1 MWSRLYRGH
10 VMVAFPTY
18 DIANHAWAPQVDISW
33 FFGPAHDS
41 KFVRFPNRFST
52 EDQAA
57 TWALARGQ
65 AWIDNHLK
73 RLHSGGFRRRHAAEL
88 TGANEIPWAK
98 ANPQPPVKPK
108 RPRKGSRLERDS

>member
-1 MWSRLYRGH
+1 MWSKLYRGH

-33 FFGPAHDS
+33 FLGPAHDS

-57 TWALARGQ
+57 SWALARGQ

-73 RLHSGGFRRRHAAEL
+73 RRHAAVL
-88 TGANEIPWAK
+88 TGANEIPWPK
-98 ANPQPPVKPK
+98 ANPQQPVKPK
-108 RPRKGSRLERDS
+108 RQRKGSRLERDS